1 MFKFIMACLIFTM
14 GIFSVS
20 NASLAKGEE
29 EAVLQAIETL
39 FEAMHQHDAELAST
53 VLMEDGILRST
64 REKDGEII
72 IQTTSHESLIAAIGS
87 GGGVW
92 VERYWN
98 PIVFVSSGIAMIWV
112 NYDFHV
118 DGKLSHCGIDL
129 FSMVKQES
137 RWKISSVLDT
147 REVDD
152 CEDSP
157 LGPLAAE

>member
-39 FEAMHQHDAELAST
+39 FEAMHQHDAELART

-72 IQTTSHESLIAAIGS
+72 IQTTSHESLIAAIG
-87 GGGVW
+87 
-92 VERYWN
+92 N
-98 PIVFVSSGIAMIWV
+98 L
-112 NYDFHV
+112 N
-118 DGKLSHCGIDL
+118 
-129 FSMVKQES
+129 
-137 RWKISSVLDT
+137 
-147 REVDD
+147 
-152 CEDSP
+152 
-157 LGPLAAE
+157 